1 MTIIITGSVAT
12 GKSIIAKK
20 LAKELKHK
28 YLDVNKLII
37 KEKLREKY
45 SKKLES
51 YPVDI
56 KKLNK
61 SLIKKIKENKK
72 IIIDSH
78 LSHYLPKK
86 YVDLCIVT
94 ICDIKELKKR
104 LKKRKYSEKKIKEN
118 LETEI
123 FNTILIEAK
132 ENKHNILVID
142 TTKGYNIKQIASYI
156 KKCKT

>member
-104 LKKRKYSEKKIKEN
+104 LKKRNFDHCFRQRYEN
-118 LETEI
+118 
-123 FNTILIEAK
+123 FRAF
-132 ENKHNILVID
+132 VI
-142 TTKGYNIKQIASYI
+142 
-156 KKCKT
+156 